1 MARFLGID
9 YGTKRIGLAVGDD
22 SAGIASPLE
31 TIEVRGGT
39 ADHARQVTSVAQA
52 YEVDAFVIGLPV
64 NMDGTEGKQAKL
76 TRRFGVALNAT
87 DPRPIH
93 YFEEQLSSVA
103 ARELLRSTGLPRKKQ
118 KALED
123 TIAAQVILQEFL
135 DAAAQQRRTQLE
147 PPAGG

>member
-22 SAGIASPLE
+22 SAGVASPLE
-31 TIEVRGGT
+31 TVEVRGST
-39 ADHARQVTSVAQA
+39 ADHARQVATVAQA

-64 NMDGTEGKQAKL
+64 NMDGTEGKQAKV
-76 TRRFGVALNAT
+76 TRRFGDELNAA
-87 DPRPIH
+87 DGRPVH

-123 TIAAQVILQEFL
+123 AIAAQVILQEFL
-135 DAAAQQRRTQLE
+135 DARARERLSQAE
-147 PPAGG
+147 PHAGE